1 MLSPFSFQCP
11 QIAHTD
17 LSIPTIAVANC
28 LKSTN
33 SATTKSF
40 QSFAPLTPPWNDA
53 GCAYELQ

>member
-11 QIAHTD
+11 PIAHTD
-17 LSIPTIAVANC
+17 LPMSTIAVANC

-40 QSFAPLTPPWNDA
+40 QIFAPLTPPRNDA